1 MAERQIKPAVAIVE
15 DDEAVLDSLK
25 SLLMRRGFRAVGMT
39 SAASLLASID
49 AGDIWECIV
58 SDVRMP
64 VMSGTAL
71 HEQLKARGSLTPM
84 ILITG
89 HGDVDLAVAAMKAG
103 VDDFIEK
110 PIDSSRLVAS
120 INDAI
125 DRAQKVRH
133 RHAAQASM
141 RSRFE
146 ALSDRQREVMLLAAK
161 GHSNKEMA
169 QMLKLSSRTV
179 EHYREWVMEK
189 MQAKNFAD
197 LVQMAMH
204 LGLLK

>member
-1 MAERQIKPAVAIVE
+1 MAERQLKSSVAIVE

-25 SLLMRRGFRAVGMT
+25 ALLIRRGFRAVGMT

-49 AGDIWECIV
+49 AGDVWDCIV

-71 HEQLKARGSLTPM
+71 HEQLKSRGSLIPV

-89 HGDVDLAVAAMKAG
+89 HGDIDLAVAAMKAG

-125 DRAQKVRH
+125 GRSQQVRN

-141 RSRFE
+141 RSRFD

-169 QMLKLSSRTV
+169 LMLKLSSRTV

>member
-1 MAERQIKPAVAIVE
+1 MAEKPTIAIVE
-15 DDEAVLDSLK
+15 DDEAVLDSLR
-25 SLLMRRGFRAVGMT
+25 SLLTRRGYRTVPMLTPIAM
-39 SAASLLASID
+39 LD
-49 AGDIWECIV
+49 AIEGGEVFDCVV

-64 VMSGTAL
+64 AMSGPAL
-71 HEQLKARGSLTPM
+71 HQELRRRGVLTPF

-103 VDDFIEK
+103 ADDFIEK
-110 PIDSSRLVAS
+110 PIDSARISAS
-120 INDAI
+120 IKEAL
-125 DRAQKVRH
+125 RRSQ
-133 RHAAQASM
+133 AAKETQTTQASI
-141 RSRFE
+141 RARYD
-146 ALSDRQREVMLLAAK
+146 ALSVRQREVMQLAAK

-169 QMLKLSSRTV
+169 QLLRLSARTV

-189 MQAKNFAD
+189 MQAKTFAD